1 MNEQGEVFSLA
12 PINAIESV
20 SRAEIDQQISTAKRY
35 PRSITKVKQEMVEM
49 ATLDEETAASCFY
62 SLPRGG
68 KNIQGPSIRL
78 AEIALSCY
86 GNIRAGTRIIET
98 VVDGSSPYVAIQAV
112 CHDLEKNIAV
122 MMEKRRR
129 ITGKKSKGGIIDEDD
144 INLAA
149 NAGSAIAFRD
159 AMFKVIPGILLR
171 PVYEAAKKVAIGD
184 AKTLS
189 DRRVRAIEAFQKMG
203 VAADRVLASI
213 GKTKIDE
220 VTLEDLE
227 NLIGTFTAIK
237 EGSTTIENA
246 FPPAP
251 PKEQKKVEKPD
262 FTLPREETEKYVQ
275 HSQTPA
281 KVELPVEQG
290 PPQPPAPPKEKAKAA
305 AKAKAADSPQTRL
318 FGRLTQEQ
326 INQTNF
332 IEGLKLINYQGLAED
347 TELVHELSD
356 ETCEAILSQGLSQI
370 MGEIQAARDWDKVT
384 Q

>member
-35 PRSITKVKQEMVEM
+35 PRKLNEVKQEMVEM

-112 CHDLEKNIAV
+112 CHDLQKNIAV
-122 MMEKRRR
+122 MIEKRRR
-129 ITGKKSKGGIIDEDD
+129 IVGKKSKGGIIDEDD

-171 PVYEAAKKVAIGD
+171 PVYEAARKVAIGD

-189 DRRVRAIEAFQKMG
+189 DRRVRAVEAFQKMG
-203 VAADRVLASI
+203 VPADRVLSSI

-227 NLIGTFTAIK
+227 TLIGTFTAIK

-246 FPPAP
+246 FPPVP
-251 PKEQKKVEKPD
+251 PKEHKKVEKPD
-262 FTLPREETEKYVQ
+262 FTPPSDEDRKKEPSPIEQE
-275 HSQTPA
+275 TPA
-281 KVELPVEQG
+281 TPSQ
-290 PPQPPAPPKEKAKAA
+290 PKEKARTA
-305 AKAKAADSPQTRL
+305 AKAKAIEEAPQTRL
-318 FGRLTQEQ
+318 FQKLSQAQ
-326 INQTNF
+326 INQTEF
-332 IEGLKLINYQGLAED
+332 IEGLRLIKWPGVAAD
-347 TELVHELSD
+347 AELVHELSD
-356 ETCEAILSQGLSQI
+356 EICNTILSTGLSQI
-370 MGEIQAARDWDKVT
+370 MNEIQAARDWDKVT

>member
-35 PRSITKVKQEMVEM
+35 PRKLTEVKQEMVEM

-112 CHDLEKNIAV
+112 CHDLQKNIAV
-122 MMEKRRR
+122 MIEKRRR
-129 ITGKKSKGGIIDEDD
+129 IVGKKSKGGIIDDDD

-171 PVYEAAKKVAIGD
+171 PVYEAARKVAIGD

-189 DRRVRAIEAFQKMG
+189 DRRVRAVEAFQKMG
-203 VAADRVLASI
+203 VSADRVLSSI

-227 NLIGTFTAIK
+227 TLIGTFTAIK

-246 FPPAP
+246 FPPVP
-251 PKEQKKVEKPD
+251 LKEHKKVEKPD
-262 FTLPREETEKYVQ
+262 FTPPSDEIKTVAQEPTGMEQEKPA
-275 HSQTPA
+275 TPA
-281 KVELPVEQG
+281 QS
-290 PPQPPAPPKEKAKAA
+290 KEKARTA
-305 AKAKAADSPQTRL
+305 AKAKTVEEAPQTRL
-318 FGRLTQEQ
+318 FHKLSQAQ
-326 INQTNF
+326 INQTEF
-332 IEGLKLINYQGLAED
+332 IQGLGLIKWPGVAAD
-347 TELVHELSD
+347 AELVHELSD
-356 ETCEAILSQGLSQI
+356 EICNTILSIGLSQI
-370 MGEIQAARDWDKVT
+370 MNEIQAARDWDKVT

>member
-1 MNEQGEVFSLA
+1 MRNPMNEQGEVFALA

-49 ATLDEETAASCFY
+49 ATLDEETAAACFY

-112 CHDLEKNIAV
+112 CHDLERNISV

-129 ITGKKSKGGIIDEDD
+129 IIGKKSRGGIIDEDD

-189 DRRVRAIEAFQKMG
+189 DRRVRAIGAFQKMG
-203 VAADRVLASI
+203 VAADRVLGSV

-227 NLIGTFTAIK
+227 N
-237 EGSTTIENA
+237 
-246 FPPAP
+246 
-251 PKEQKKVEKPD
+251 
-262 FTLPREETEKYVQ
+262 
-275 HSQTPA
+275 
-281 KVELPVEQG
+281 
-290 PPQPPAPPKEKAKAA
+290 
-305 AKAKAADSPQTRL
+305 
-318 FGRLTQEQ
+318 
-326 INQTNF
+326 
-332 IEGLKLINYQGLAED
+332 
-347 TELVHELSD
+347 
-356 ETCEAILSQGLSQI
+356 
-370 MGEIQAARDWDKVT
+370 
-384 Q
+384 

>member
-35 PRSITKVKQEMVEM
+35 PRKLTEVKQEMVEM

-112 CHDLEKNIAV
+112 CHDLQKNIAV
-122 MMEKRRR
+122 MIEKRRR
-129 ITGKKSKGGIIDEDD
+129 IVGKKSKGGIIDEDD

-159 AMFKVIPGILLR
+159 AMFKVVPGILLR

-189 DRRVRAIEAFQKMG
+189 DRRIRAIEAFQKMG
-203 VAADRVLASI
+203 VPAERVLASI
-213 GKTKIDE
+213 GHSKIDE

-246 FPPAP
+246 FPPVV
-251 PKEQKKVEKPD
+251 KEQRKVEKPD
-262 FTLPREETEKYVQ
+262 FTPPSEERKKYEEQSRQAQAAPPMEQETAMPTE
-275 HSQTPA
+275 
-281 KVELPVEQG
+281 
-290 PPQPPAPPKEKAKAA
+290 PKEKTKVSKKVAEA
-305 AKAKAADSPQTRL
+305 PQTHLFNRL
-318 FGRLTQEQ
+318 SQEQ
-326 INQTNF
+326 INQTEF
-332 IEGLKLINYQGLAED
+332 IEGLKLIKWPGVAAD
-347 TELVHELSD
+347 AELVHELSD
-356 ETCEAILSQGLSQI
+356 DICNTILSTGLSQI
-370 MGEIQAARDWDKVT
+370 RNEISAAKDWDKVT